1 MLIRVVKMSS
11 FHIASLL
18 IRWNPSA
25 GVNHQMRI
33 VDIWS
38 RSTWIC
44 SLEGSKL
51 TLTVPRAKSKWLWNC
66 WRSRKV
72 VRFSCLHFF
81 FFVMKEVCYHLKR
94 NADKLDSETA
104 SVKELSW
111 KVVMSSPSATPTTQ
125 PLSGSG
131 GFCKRLYS
139 HSSTSYLHTKNIQ
152 IKT

>member
-81 FFVMKEVCYHLKR
+81 FLLWRRSVTIWREMQT
-94 NADKLDSETA
+94 NWIQKLLLWRSCHGRLWCHRPQPRPQHSHCQGPEG
-104 SVKELSW
+104 SVKNYI
-111 KVVMSSPSATPTTQ
+111 PTPV
-125 PLSGSG
+125 P
-131 GFCKRLYS
+131 
-139 HSSTSYLHTKNIQ
+139 HTSIPKIYK
-152 IKT
+152 